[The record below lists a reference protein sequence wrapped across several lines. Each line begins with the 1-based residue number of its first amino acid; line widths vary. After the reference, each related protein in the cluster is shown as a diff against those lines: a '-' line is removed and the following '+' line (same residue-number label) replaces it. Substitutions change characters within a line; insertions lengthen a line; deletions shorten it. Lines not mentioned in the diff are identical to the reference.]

1 MELPA
6 DSKYHVRL
14 QSIERMI
21 PQISIVVPVYQ
32 GEKFLSE
39 CIESILNQ
47 THTDFELILLDDG
60 STDQSGRICDEY
72 AAKDGRVSVIH
83 KPNEGI
89 NATRR
94 RGVAEAKGEW
104 IAFCDDDDSL
114 PADALDN
121 LYRLTADTDMVIGF
135 PDAPNYHRALG
146 LDECRKNMITGKLL
160 PPSPW
165 GKLYRRALL
174 TDDIF
179 DFPREIDGEEDMIM
193 NIRLMFKTAR
203 PPHICFHKVYN
214 FRRNTA
220 SVSHTKKASL
230 DHEQAFDEARRKSI
244 PGESIH
250 GYMKEIIWSRF
261 NGLFP
266 IAYADPQEIVSW
278 EHPYLKQLRK
288 DVTAFHYKVSLR
300 EWLLLHVS
308 HKTMLKYCGFGV
320 ILHNFLRYRLGL
332 NN

>member
-1 MELPA
+1 MSA
-6 DSKYHVRL
+6 N
-14 QSIERMI
+14 
-21 PQISIVVPVYQ
+21 ISVVVPVYK
-32 GEKFLSE
+32 GENYLEE
-39 CIESILNQ
+39 CIDSILNQ
-47 THTDFELILLDDG
+47 SFQNIELILVDEG
-60 STDQSGRICDEY
+60 SPDNSGAICDDY
-72 AAKDGRVSVIH
+72 AARDSRVKVIH
-83 KPNEGI
+83 KNNEGI
-89 NATRR
+89 NKTRL
-94 RGVAEAKGEW
+94 RGVMEACGEW
-104 IAFCDDDDSL
+104 IAFCDNDDSMPL
-114 PADALDN
+114 DALES
-121 LYRLTADTDMVIGF
+121 LYELTVSTDIVIGF
-135 PDAPNYHRALG
+135 PDAPNYHRDLT
-146 LDECRKNMITGKLL
+146 LEECRRNMITSKLL
-160 PPSPW
+160 PPTPW
-165 GKLYRRALL
+165 GKLYRRELL
-174 TDDIF
+174 TEDVF
-179 DFPREIDGEEDMIM
+179 SFPREVDGEEDMIM
-193 NIRLMFKTAR
+193 NIRLMFKTGR